1 MTKKKL
7 YLIIQAVLCVLLVI
21 LLCASALA
29 IFAEGSARKAE
40 NPLESVYTP
49 ENVSARLVWLVP
61 LLLIGLAIAIVGL
74 ILGIRDE
81 KADKPVRDPS
91 LNRDR
96 LAPRM
101 SGKKQ
106 GILQTV
112 LLFAAVILILL
123 GVLNGGLLDVLTKA
137 INICTECVG
146 LG

>member
-7 YLIIQAVLCVLLVI
+7 YLIIQAVLCVLLVV
-21 LLCASALA
+21 LLCASALT

>member
-7 YLIIQAVLCVLLVI
+7 YLIIQAVLCVLLVV
-21 LLCASALA
+21 LLCASALT

-112 LLFAAVILILL
+112 LLFAAAVLILL